1 MEATWRIQRLD
12 PTGRQR
18 ITTAPDGLG
27 RWNQKT
33 QQPVFSV
40 RVAHHAVPKTA
51 LASSSSSPGGSVSA
65 GATTGGGGGSI
76 LGGSRLLG
84 AAARVASSMLETALV
99 TAWSLVGAWAVSL
112 PPGQDPKAARAGVPL
127 PPTRGSGIE

>member
-1 MEATWRIQRLD
+1 MEAAWRIQRLD

-18 ITTAPDGLG
+18 ITTVPDGLG

-33 QQPVFSV
+33 QQPAFSV

-51 LASSSSSPGGSVSA
+51 LASSSSSPGGSGSA

-76 LGGSRLLG
+76 LGGNRLRG
-84 AAARVASSMLETALV
+84 AAARVASSALETA
-99 TAWSLVGAWAVSL
+99 WSIVGALAVSL
-112 PPGQDPKAARAGVPL
+112 PPGQEPKAARADVPL